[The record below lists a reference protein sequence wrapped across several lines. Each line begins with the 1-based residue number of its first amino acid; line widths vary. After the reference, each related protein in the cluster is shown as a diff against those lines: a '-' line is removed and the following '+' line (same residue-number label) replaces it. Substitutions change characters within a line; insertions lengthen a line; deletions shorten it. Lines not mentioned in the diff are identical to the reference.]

1 MIGNNYTA
9 RKVSSVV
16 TAPPFY
22 CPFVFFCFV
31 YFFRFFNYSVYIC
44 YSLVSPV
51 IVRLRNVSYFR
62 FPFFHPLSLLLGIAS
77 FTVSFLV
84 AVVTMFQSSQS
95 PHKSCKSRYFSV
107 FLLFFICISFWF
119 PSCFIY
125 LVVYVC
131 YVFRRVDFDQSQS

>member
-62 FPFFHPLSLLLGIAS
+62 VHFFICCLYCLVQLLLPLVFQLPLSLCFSRRSRHTNLVSLVI
-77 FTVSFLV
+77 FLSFLL
-84 AVVTMFQSSQS
+84 A
-95 PHKSCKSRYFSV
+95 
-107 FLLFFICISFWF
+107 LF
-119 PSCFIY
+119 
-125 LVVYVC
+125 
-131 YVFRRVDFDQSQS
+131 VFRFGFLAALYIQLFMCVMFSANRQ